1 MAFSNRLFA
10 ELRGDRTIW
19 MTVIMLS
26 MVSFLAVASAS
37 GSLAWKMEG
46 GSTTALILKH
56 LVMLAAS
63 LLVVYFFHLMHYMRF
78 RIWNRVLL
86 FAAVPLLAVTL
97 LFGSNINDAH
107 RWINVFGISFQTS
120 DFAKIALIMYVS
132 NVLTAKQDDIKDFQ
146 RAFVPII
153 VPVLVICGLIAPA
166 NLSTAALLFMTCI
179 ALMFIGRVATK
190 YILLLFFLGI
200 VGFAILIAIG
210 KFFPGHVRY
219 ETWINRLTDFL
230 GDEDGGYQVQQAK
243 IAIAR
248 GGWLG
253 VGPGNSIC
261 RNFVPYAYA
270 DFIFAIICE
279 EWGLFGGA
287 VVLFLYMLLFFRTVS
302 LVTKSPKA
310 FGALLAIGLS
320 LSMVLTALANMA
332 VAVHL
337 VPVTGLTLPMI
348 SMGGTSLLF
357 SSVAL
362 GIILSVSKYI
372 EDVTEIPDE

>member
-1 MAFSNRLFA
+1 MAFANKLFA

-19 MTVIMLS
+19 MTTIMLAL
-26 MVSFLAVASAS
+26 VSFLAVASAS
-37 GSLAWKMEG
+37 GSLAWKMEEG
-46 GSTTALILKH
+46 NTTSIILKH
-56 LVMLAAS
+56 LAMLS
-63 LLVVYFFHLMHYMRF
+63 FGLLVVYIFHLMHYMRYRMLSKF
-78 RIWNRVLL
+78 MLYL
-86 FAAVPLLAVTL
+86 AVPLLGVTL
-97 LFGSNINDAH
+97 LFGTNLNEAH
-107 RWINVFGISFQTS
+107 RWLTIGGVSFQTS
-120 DFAKIALIMYVS
+120 DFAKISLIMYVS
-132 NVLTAKQDDIKDFQ
+132 NALTAKQDYIKDFNQ
-146 RAFVPII
+146 AFVPII

-166 NLSTAALLFMTCI
+166 NLSTAALLFLTCI

-200 VGFAILIAIG
+200 VGFALLIAIG

-219 ETWINRLTDFL
+219 ETWINRITDFL
-230 GDEDGGYQVQQAK
+230 GNEDGGYQVQQAK

-248 GGWLG
+248 GGWFG

-261 RNFVPYAYA
+261 RNFMPYAYA

-279 EWGLFGGA
+279 EWGLLGGA

-310 FGALLAIGLS
+310 FGALIAIGLS

-357 SSVAL
+357 SSIAL

-372 EDVTEIPDE
+372 EDVTEIPTE

>member
-1 MAFSNRLFA
+1 MAFANRLFA

-19 MTVIMLS
+19 MTVIMLA

-37 GSLAWKMEG
+37 GSLAWKIDG
-46 GSTTALILKH
+46 GSTTSIILKH
-56 LVMLAAS
+56 LSMLAFG
-63 LLVVYFFHLMHYMRF
+63 LLIVYIFHLMHYMRF
-78 RIWNRVLL
+78 KVLSKFML
-86 FAAVPLLAVTL
+86 YLAVPLLAVTL
-97 LFGSNINDAH
+97 LFGTNLNDAH
-107 RWINVFGISFQTS
+107 RWITIFGISFQTS

-132 NVLTAKQDDIKDFQ
+132 NQLTAKQDYIKDFNQ
-146 RAFVPII
+146 AFVPII

-166 NLSTAALLFMTCI
+166 NLSTAALLFLTCI

-190 YILLLFFLGI
+190 YIFLLLFLGI
-200 VGFAILIAIG
+200 VGFAVLIAIG
-210 KFFPGHVRY
+210 KFFPGYIRY
-219 ETWINRLTDFL
+219 DTWINRLTDFL
-230 GDEDGGYQVQQAK
+230 GNEDGGYQVQQAK

-248 GGWLG
+248 GGWFG

-279 EWGLFGGA
+279 EWGLIGGA

-357 SSVAL
+357 SSIAL

-372 EDVTEIPDE
+372 EDVTDIPTE